1 MSKRLWKCVLFATV
15 FIATTLARAAPIG
28 AVVMHGKGGGPTR
41 LVADLAAALQARG
54 YLVANLEMPWSGQRH
69 YDVDVATAEQETERA
84 LASLRGQGA
93 GKVFIIGHSQ
103 GGLFALYLGGAHKV
117 DGIVAIAPGGNV
129 AGALL
134 REKTGAALAQAR
146 SLLAEGK
153 GDVST
158 ELNDYEGARGSFSV
172 RATPAHYISWFDP
185 EGAMNQDKAVR
196 AIAPGTPVLY
206 IAPTGDY
213 PALSRANPGLFAAL
227 PRHPMNRFYAPSASH
242 KEAPTASVEEIVR
255 WTGEVAGMAH

>member
-1 MSKRLWKCVLFATV
+1 MSKRLWKCILLAAVC
-15 FIATTLARAAPIG
+15 IAATLAQAAPIG

-41 LVADLAAALQARG
+41 LVADLAAALRARG

-84 LASLRGQGA
+84 LAGLRAQGA
-93 GKVFIIGHSQ
+93 DKVFIIGHSQ
-103 GGLFALYLGGAHKV
+103 GGLFALHLGGTHKV

-134 REKTGAALAQAR
+134 REKTGASLAQAR

-153 GDVST
+153 GDT
-158 ELNDYEGARGSFSV
+158 ITTLNDYEGARGSFAV
-172 RATPAHYISWFDP
+172 QATPAHYVSWFDP
-185 EGAMNQDKAVR
+185 DGAMNQDKAVR

-213 PALSRANPGLFAAL
+213 PALSRVNPELFAAL
-227 PRHPMNRFYAPSASH
+227 PHHPMNRFYTPSATHKEAPSAS
-242 KEAPTASVEEIVR
+242 VDEIVR
-255 WTGEVAGMAH
+255 WTGEVAGKAH